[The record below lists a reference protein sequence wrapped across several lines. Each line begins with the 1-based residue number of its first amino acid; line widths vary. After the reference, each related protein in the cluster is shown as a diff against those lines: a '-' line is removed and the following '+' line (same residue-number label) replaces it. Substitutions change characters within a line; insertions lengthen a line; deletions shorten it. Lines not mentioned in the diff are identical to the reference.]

1 MQRILIEAKEGK
13 TAMDRKASIQQL
25 IRLAFEQPALLSGVF
40 MTPLLEAYAQGLL
53 QVRLLSQQL
62 RQLEATIPE
71 LVLDKRESIL
81 ERKVLLQGRGNH
93 IAYLYAETL
102 IVPSALPAPVY
113 TKLLQGEEPIGRILQ
128 ELRLPTFREVISHGR
143 ACLGGITD
151 GRVAEHFE
159 IGPSTDVLYRTI
171 LLYVNQPP
179 QCAAMRITEVMP
191 WAYVYDRQDRSAPPV
206 LGATGRGP
214 DPGEEEHLGICF

>member
-81 ERKVLLQGRGNH
+81 ERKVLLQGRRNH

-171 LLYVNQPP
+171 LPRDAQRDISK
-179 QCAAMRITEVMP
+179 QTEKK
-191 WAYVYDRQDRSAPPV
+191 APKEK
-206 LGATGRGP
+206 RR
-214 DPGEEEHLGICF
+214 ESK

>member
-1 MQRILIEAKEGK
+1 
-13 TAMDRKASIQQL
+13 MDRKASIQQL

-159 IGPSTDVLYRTI
+159 TGPSTDVLYRTI

-191 WAYVYDRQDRSAPPV
+191 WAYVYDRQDRSAHPV

-214 DPGEEEHLGICF
+214 DPGEEEHLGTWF